1 MKKANEDKIQF
12 VADECVSDKTIKFLQ
27 LLGYKV
33 ESVWDLN
40 LRGASNGT
48 LLNRAI
54 KDNKVFITKDLDF
67 CNIILY
73 PPSLHHGVIV
83 LKTSPETEDAVRTI
97 LKDLLLKLNPT
108 EYDKTLIVV
117 DHNKYRMRKD

>member
-1 MKKANEDKIQF
+1 MKRANEDKIQLI
-12 VADECVSDKTIKFLQ
+12 ADECVSDKTIKFLQ
-27 LLGYKV
+27 SLGYKV

-40 LRGASNGT
+40 LRGAPNGT

-54 KDNKVFITKDLDF
+54 KDNKVFITEDLDF

-73 PPSLHHGVIV
+73 PPHLHHGVIV
-83 LKTSPETEDAVRTI
+83 LKISPETEDAVRTI
-97 LKDLLLKLNPT
+97 LKDLLLKLNPA

-117 DHNKYRMRKD
+117 DHNKYRIRKE